1 MVKGSDV
8 VGSRNRK
15 GKPTNKGKG
24 NAYKGNEVTN
34 KGKGDKGLTR
44 LAPKPYWARTGGGGK
59 GGKGGKGY
67 KGASAKGHKGGKGGK
82 GYRGGGGKGGG
93 GSGGAWKHG
102 FSMEGKCDAHG
113 GRYVDGGYVD
123 WTGQFFPH
131 LDVV

>member
-1 MVKGSDV
+1 MVKGPDV

-15 GKPTNKGKG
+15 GKP
-24 NAYKGNEVTN
+24 TN